1 MEKTRFKGAVFATAS
16 ALLYGLGAALIK
28 LATKESLSVATLLV
42 GRGGCGMLLL
52 LLAGCI
58 RRKPPAV
65 KLRSLPKIA
74 LYGVF
79 GTVATQIFL
88 NLAYLYLPV
97 GTVTTIHFMYPALV
111 AVMEAVLFRQKLPG
125 TTIITLAVL
134 TISMGLLLENVTAGA
149 ERGLLFAVL
158 SVLTWT
164 FQLLYME
171 RSGILEAED
180 RQTLTFYICLL
191 MAVVGLIY
199 GALTATL
206 QLRSVLTNFGIIA
219 LIAFL
224 NNVCATVFLQYGVQY
239 AGAGLCAIL
248 SVFEPLGSIVIGAIL
263 LHEQLTLRQMLSCVL
278 ILGSVCFLIVSSA
291 RRERTKGSMQ

>member
-16 ALLYGLGAALIK
+16 ALLYGLCAALIK
-28 LATKESLSVATLLV
+28 LATKDSLSVATLLV

-97 GTVTTIHFMYPALV
+97 GTVTTI
-111 AVMEAVLFRQKLPG
+111 
-125 TTIITLAVL
+125 TLAVL

-171 RSGILEAED
+171 RSGILEEED

-206 QLRSVLTNFGIIA
+206 QLRSILTNFGIIA

-248 SVFEPLGSIVIGAIL
+248 SVFEPLGSIVIGAVL

-278 ILGSVCFLIVSSA
+278 ILGSICFLIVSST
-291 RRERTKGSMQ
+291 RREKAAGRME

>member
-28 LATKESLSVATLLV
+28 LATKDSLSVATLLV
-42 GRGGCGMLLL
+42 GRGGCSMLLL

-125 TTIITLAVL
+125 TTIITLA
-134 TISMGLLLENVTAGA
+134 S
-149 ERGLLFAVL
+149 
-158 SVLTWT
+158 
-164 FQLLYME
+164 
-171 RSGILEAED
+171 
-180 RQTLTFYICLL
+180 
-191 MAVVGLIY
+191 
-199 GALTATL
+199 
-206 QLRSVLTNFGIIA
+206 
-219 LIAFL
+219 
-224 NNVCATVFLQYGVQY
+224 
-239 AGAGLCAIL
+239 
-248 SVFEPLGSIVIGAIL
+248 
-263 LHEQLTLRQMLSCVL
+263 
-278 ILGSVCFLIVSSA
+278 
-291 RRERTKGSMQ
+291 

>member
-16 ALLYGLGAALIK
+16 ALLYGLCAALIK
-28 LATKESLSVATLLV
+28 LATKDSLSVATLLV

-134 TISMGLLLENVTAGA
+134 TISMGLL
-149 ERGLLFAVL
+149 FAVL

-171 RSGILEAED
+171 RSGILEEED

-206 QLRSVLTNFGIIA
+206 QLRSILTNFGIIA

-278 ILGSVCFLIVSSA
+278 ILGSICFLIVSSA
-291 RRERTKGSMQ
+291 RREKAAGRME

>member
-1 MEKTRFKGAVFATAS
+1 
-16 ALLYGLGAALIK
+16 
-28 LATKESLSVATLLV
+28 
-42 GRGGCGMLLL
+42 
-52 LLAGCI
+52 
-58 RRKPPAV
+58 
-65 KLRSLPKIA
+65 
-74 LYGVF
+74 
-79 GTVATQIFL
+79 
-88 NLAYLYLPV
+88 
-97 GTVTTIHFMYPALV
+97 
-111 AVMEAVLFRQKLPG
+111 
-125 TTIITLAVL
+125 
-134 TISMGLLLENVTAGA
+134 MGLLLENVTAGA

-171 RSGILEAED
+171 RSGILEEED

-206 QLRSVLTNFGIIA
+206 QLRSILTNFGIIA

-248 SVFEPLGSIVIGAIL
+248 SVFEPLGSIVIGAVL

-278 ILGSVCFLIVSSA
+278 ILGSICFLIVSSA

>member
-1 MEKTRFKGAVFATAS
+1 
-16 ALLYGLGAALIK
+16 
-28 LATKESLSVATLLV
+28 
-42 GRGGCGMLLL
+42 
-52 LLAGCI
+52 
-58 RRKPPAV
+58 
-65 KLRSLPKIA
+65 
-74 LYGVF
+74 
-79 GTVATQIFL
+79 
-88 NLAYLYLPV
+88 
-97 GTVTTIHFMYPALV
+97 MYPALV

-134 TISMGLLLENVTAGA
+134 TISMGLLFENVTAGA

-171 RSGILEAED
+171 RSGILEEED

-206 QLRSVLTNFGIIA
+206 QLRSILTNFGIIA

-224 NNVCATVFLQYGVQY
+224 NNVCATVFLQY

-278 ILGSVCFLIVSSA
+278 ILGSICFLIVSSA
-291 RRERTKGSMQ
+291 RREKAAGRME

>member
-1 MEKTRFKGAVFATAS
+1 
-16 ALLYGLGAALIK
+16 
-28 LATKESLSVATLLV
+28 
-42 GRGGCGMLLL
+42 
-52 LLAGCI
+52 
-58 RRKPPAV
+58 
-65 KLRSLPKIA
+65 
-74 LYGVF
+74 
-79 GTVATQIFL
+79 
-88 NLAYLYLPV
+88 
-97 GTVTTIHFMYPALV
+97 
-111 AVMEAVLFRQKLPG
+111 
-125 TTIITLAVL
+125 
-134 TISMGLLLENVTAGA
+134 MGLLLENVTAGA

-171 RSGILEAED
+171 RSGILEEED

-206 QLRSVLTNFGIIA
+206 QLRSILTNFGIIA

-263 LHEQLTLRQMLSCVL
+263 LHGAADAPPDAFPVVL
-278 ILGSVCFLIVSSA
+278 ILGSILLPDVSSA
-291 RRERTKGSMQ
+291 RREKAAGRME

>member
-28 LATKESLSVATLLV
+28 LATKESMSVATLLV
-42 GRGGCGMLLL
+42 GRGGCSMLLL

-134 TISMGLLLENVTAGA
+134 TISI
-149 ERGLLFAVL
+149 GLLFAVL

-171 RSGILEAED
+171 RSGILEEED

-206 QLRSVLTNFGIIA
+206 QLRSILTNFGIIA

-278 ILGSVCFLIVSSA
+278 ILGSISFLIVSSA
-291 RRERTKGSMQ
+291 RREKAAGRME

>member
-28 LATKESLSVATLLV
+28 LATKESMSVATLLV

-171 RSGILEAED
+171 RSGILEEED

-199 GALTATL
+199 GALAGDVDEGL
-206 QLRSVLTNFGIIA
+206 FAVEADHAEGLDVGRVDADIRDDGEIGDQRIRSHVVSSPSVLTTLTMFMWIGHFARHRPQPTQPKIPS
-219 LIAFL
+219 L
-224 NNVCATVFLQYGVQY
+224 
-239 AGAGLCAIL
+239 L
-248 SVFEPLGSIVIGAIL
+248 SG
-263 LHEQLTLRQMLSCVL
+263 
-278 ILGSVCFLIVSSA
+278 
-291 RRERTKGSMQ
+291 K